1 MFPSL
6 LVIDTSLYPFGPEP
20 ESVTE
25 TITVTDTKL
34 PFGGQSVLGC
44 GLTGDCGR
52 GLVQARGHRMIRDPL
67 Y

>member
-34 PFGGQSVLGC
+34 PFGGQSVLG
-44 GLTGDCGR
+44 
-52 GLVQARGHRMIRDPL
+52 VA
-67 Y
+67 

>member
-1 MFPSL
+1 MTKTCCSAAMFPSL

-34 PFGGQSVLGC
+34 PFGGQSVLG
-44 GLTGDCGR
+44 
-52 GLVQARGHRMIRDPL
+52 VA
-67 Y
+67 